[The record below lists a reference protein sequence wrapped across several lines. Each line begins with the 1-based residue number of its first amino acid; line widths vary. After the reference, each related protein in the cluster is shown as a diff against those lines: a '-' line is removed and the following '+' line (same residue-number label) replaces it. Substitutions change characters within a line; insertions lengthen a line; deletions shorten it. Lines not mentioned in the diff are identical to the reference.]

1 MFPDLS
7 ETGELAVK
15 LSDKSAKH
23 REIKMIQFNLLKE
36 KCIDSKYIDEASLYI
51 TANGGEFHIGRQRIE
66 FYVPNEYSTI
76 VAMKFPFLEAEK
88 YIW

>member
-1 MFPDLS
+1 MFS
-7 ETGELAVK
+7 NNSKAGELAVK
-15 LSDKSAKH
+15 LSNKSAKH

-36 KCIDSKYIDEASLYI
+36 KRIDSKYIDEASLYI